1 MSMRS
6 EEQSPLD
13 FDHRYKVYKRIIK
26 LYNIQDDRWY
36 EAINSRYKEEL
47 VYMCAQQKNVHG
59 KILRKVLV
67 SNVKVKKTKASVAR
81 WMNMGKSGKRDCRT
95 CWGGAR
101 PLCYCWNT
109 KSQGL
114 PLAPNSS
121 YCKRVPWI
129 ETDPFLSAF
138 LEFWPQFVWITLEY
152 KSCYP
157 CSENCS
163 YTHTRQTHTPWPP
176 ELCFFSMVFSVP
188 VLLNILWMDTTQVNA
203 TMISFLYK
211 VEMVSRNSFFFMD
224 AP

>member
-13 FDHRYKVYKRIIK
+13 FDHRCKVYKQIIK

-81 WMNMGKSGKRDCRT
+81 WMNMGKIGKRDCRT

-138 LEFWPQFVWITLEY
+138 LDWVLGPSLYESPWNISPATLVLRTVH
-152 KSCYP
+152 
-157 CSENCS
+157 
-163 YTHTRQTHTPWPP
+163 THTHDRHTHHGLQNCVFFPW
-176 ELCFFSMVFSVP
+176 FSQCQSYWTYYEWIQHKSMQQWYLSC
-188 VLLNILWMDTTQVNA
+188 I
-203 TMISFLYK
+203 
-211 VEMVSRNSFFFMD
+211 R
-224 AP
+224 